1 MTVPSCPR
9 PAILVVDDEPEMCAL
24 FEEILSVEKAEIL
37 SARTGVE
44 ALAIA
49 RRTRLDLVLL
59 DLRLPDVGGTEVLRR
74 LRRLDDDLP
83 VVMVTAHGSAET
95 VRTSMRL
102 GAFDY
107 VTKPF
112 DIREIQRV
120 IRGALASA
128 RTTAGSPIASHG
140 DV

>member
-1 MTVPSCPR
+1 MTVPRYAR
-9 PAILVVDDEPEMCAL
+9 PAILVIDDEPEMCAL
-24 FEEILSVEKAEIL
+24 FEEILSVEKAQIL

-49 RRTRLDLVLL
+49 RRTRLDLVIL
-59 DLRLPDVGGTEVLRR
+59 DLRLPDVSGTEVLRR
-74 LRRLDDDLP
+74 LRRLDDSLP
-83 VVMVTAHGSAET
+83 VVMVTAYGSADT

-112 DIREIQRV
+112 DIPEIQRV
-120 IRGALASA
+120 IREALASA
-128 RTTAGSPIASHG
+128 ATAAGSPIASHG
-140 DV
+140 GV

>member
-1 MTVPSCPR
+1 MTVPISLR
-9 PAILVVDDEPEMCAL
+9 PAILVVDDEPEMCVL
-24 FEEILSVEKAEIL
+24 FEEILSVEKAEIH

-49 RRTRLDLVLL
+49 RRTRLDLVIL
-59 DLRLPDVGGTEVLRR
+59 DLRLPDVSGTEVLRR

-83 VVMVTAHGSAET
+83 VIVVTAYGSVDT

-112 DIREIQRV
+112 DVQEIQRV

>member
-74 LRRLDDDLP
+74 LRRLHDDLP
-83 VVMVTAHGSAET
+83 VIVVTAYGSADT

-112 DIREIQRV
+112 DIQEIQRV

-140 DV
+140 DR